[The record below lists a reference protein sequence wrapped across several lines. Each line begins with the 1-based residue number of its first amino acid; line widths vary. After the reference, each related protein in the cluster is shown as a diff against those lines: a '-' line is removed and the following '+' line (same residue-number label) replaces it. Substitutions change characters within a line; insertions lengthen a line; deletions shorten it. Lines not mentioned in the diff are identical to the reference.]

1 MKFSNI
7 FYVGLSVVLFASC
20 QNSQEF
26 PTTTPLATKA
36 DSVSYTIGMQQ
47 GTQLLSGIKQMKL
60 EGELN
65 YEAITQGFLNALKEN
80 PAQVADSI
88 GNVLFQTYMQEKMM
102 EQQAQQAQQE
112 NVNPEEANKTK
123 AEGEAFL
130 TENAKR
136 KGITVTPSGLQ
147 YEIIKKGNGPK
158 PNESNTVK
166 VHYHGTL
173 IDGTMFDSSVERGE
187 PAEFGV
193 TQVIKGWTEALQLMP
208 VGSKWK
214 LYIPQELAY
223 GGRATGG
230 TIKPYSA
237 LIFEVELIAIS
248 K

>member
-1 MKFSNI
+1 MKFSKI
-7 FYVGLSVVLFASC
+7 FYLGLSVVLFASC
-20 QNSQEF
+20 QNNQEF

-47 GTQLLSGIKQMKL
+47 GANLLGGIKQMKL

-80 PAQVADSI
+80 PTQVEEAI
-88 GNVLFQTYMQEKMM
+88 GNMLVQTYLQEKMM
-102 EQQAQQAQQE
+102 EQQAQQPQQE
-112 NVNPEEANKTK
+112 MTNPEEDGKVK

-130 TENAKR
+130 AENAKR

-147 YEIIKKGNGPK
+147 YEILKNGNGPK
-158 PNESNTVK
+158 PQANNTVK

-173 IDGTMFDSSVERGE
+173 IDGTIFDSSVDRGE

-193 TQVIKGWTEALQLMP
+193 TQVIPGWVEALQLMP

-223 GGRATGG
+223 GGRNSGG
-230 TIKPYSA
+230 PIKPFST